1 MEALH
6 RSDEGLSI
14 LIRKEFFLVK
24 TTSYR
29 HTFATVDLHTIES
42 NAILFKESLAPG
54 AQLMAVVKGDGY
66 GHGAL
71 PVAKAALAGGA
82 TYLGVAILD
91 EAIELRDA
99 GITAPILVLGYSAPE
114 TLNAAVSRGI
124 TVTVFH
130 PEVRDALLELAATS
144 TQRAKVHL
152 KTDTG
157 MGRVGVLSTNELIEL
172 ARPLASHPNIELEGV
187 FTHFAEADDLESSYT
202 DEQFE
207 RFLGFTH
214 ALDDAGIDVALK
226 HCCNSAGALYH
237 QDKHLDMV
245 RVGISLYGLR
255 PDTSLTFPLPLKQA
269 MKLYS
274 SVAAIRTLHSGSSI
288 SYGRTH
294 KLPSE
299 RKVATLPIGY
309 ADGLSR
315 ALSNVGIAYMNGQE
329 APIIGRV
336 CMDQTMLDV
345 TDISEVSHGDLVE
358 FPIDLMAELTSTI
371 NYEIVCAIS
380 KRVPRVYQ

>member
-1 MEALH
+1 M
-6 RSDEGLSI
+6 
-14 LIRKEFFLVK
+14 K

-29 HTFATVDLHTIES
+29 HTFATVDLHAVES
-42 NAILFKESLAPG
+42 NAILFKESLSPG
-54 AQLMAVVKGDGY
+54 TQLIAVVKGDGY

-114 TLNAAVSRGI
+114 TLNEAASRDI
-124 TVTVFH
+124 TVTIFDQ
-130 PEVRDALLELAATS
+130 EVRDALLKLAATS
-144 TQRAKVHL
+144 THRVKVHL

-157 MGRVGVLSTNELIEL
+157 MGRVGVLSTNELLEL
-172 ARPLASHPNIELEGV
+172 ARPLAAHPTIEVEGV
-187 FTHFAEADDLESSYT
+187 FTHFAEADNLDSSYT

-207 RFLGFTH
+207 RFLAFTH
-214 ALDDAGIDVALK
+214 ALEDAGINVPLK
-226 HCCNSAGALYH
+226 HCCNSAGTLYH
-237 QDKHLDMV
+237 QEKHLDMV

-255 PDTSLTFPLPLKQA
+255 PDSSLTFPLPLKQA
-269 MKLYS
+269 LKLYS
-274 SVAAIRTLHSGSSI
+274 RVAAVRTRPAGSSI

-294 KLPSE
+294 KLASE

-315 ALSNVGIAYMNGQE
+315 ALSNVGVVHMNDQE

-336 CMDQTMLDV
+336 CMDQTMIDV
-345 TDISEVSHGDLVE
+345 TDISEVSHGALVE
-358 FPIDLMAELTSTI
+358 FPIDVMAELTNTI

-380 KRVPRVYQ
+380 KRVPRIYQ